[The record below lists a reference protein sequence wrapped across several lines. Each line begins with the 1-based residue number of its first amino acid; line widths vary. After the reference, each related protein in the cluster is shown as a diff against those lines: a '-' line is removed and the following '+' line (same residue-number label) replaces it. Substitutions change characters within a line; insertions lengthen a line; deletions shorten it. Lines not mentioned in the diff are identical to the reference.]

1 MELTLGEEW
10 MSYFDLIICNCKKPL
25 FQRTENPF
33 YKFDPTKPNLKG
45 RAVKDAEEMKVA
57 GEKVYLEGNARLLT
71 KYLQEVTGFADL

>member
-1 MELTLGEEW
+1 
-10 MSYFDLIICNCKKPL
+10 
-25 FQRTENPF
+25 
-33 YKFDPTKPNLKG
+33 LKG